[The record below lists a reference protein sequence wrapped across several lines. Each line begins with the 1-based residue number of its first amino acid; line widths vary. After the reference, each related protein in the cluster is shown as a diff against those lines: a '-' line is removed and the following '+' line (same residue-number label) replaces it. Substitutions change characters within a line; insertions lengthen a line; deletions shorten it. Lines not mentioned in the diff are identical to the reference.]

1 MDAEGQQ
8 SATVRVTEGQSERR
22 LRRHF
27 LPAVTSVPGV
37 DYVYV
42 FRAAGTL
49 RVRVLVADFWGPER
63 LGVYDAIEDFA
74 DRFDEPT
81 VDFAVLPT
89 GAEPVPPEERDGV
102 AIWYS
107 RRSR

>member
-1 MDAEGQQ
+1 MEAEKPEPG
-8 SATVRVTEGQSERR
+8 AVGLTDDGPEHR
-22 LRRHF
+22 LRRYF

-42 FRAAGTL
+42 FHAAGTL
-49 RVRVLVADFWGPER
+49 RIVVLVDDYWAPQCGA
-63 LGVYDAIEDFA
+63 VHDAIEDFA

-81 VDFAVLPT
+81 VDFLVLPT
-89 GAEPVPPEERDGV
+89 DAEPVRPEERDGV

-107 RRSR
+107 R

>member
-8 SATVRVTEGQSERR
+8 SATVRVTEGQSEDR

-27 LPAVTSVPGV
+27 LPAVTSVPRV

-49 RVRVLVADFWGPER
+49 RIIVLVDDYWAPECHALYDAMADFG
-63 LGVYDAIEDFA
+63 

-81 VDFAVLPT
+81 VDFLVLPT
-89 GAEPVPPEERDGV
+89 DAEPVRPEERDGV

-107 RRSR
+107 RQSS

>member
-42 FRAAGTL
+42 FRVEGTL
-49 RVRVLVADFWGPER
+49 RIIVLVDDYWAPQCGA
-63 LGVYDAIEDFA
+63 VHDAIEDFA
-74 DRFDEPT
+74 DRLDEPT
-81 VDFAVLPT
+81 VDFLVLPT
-89 GAEPVPPEERDGV
+89 DAEPVRPEERDGV

-107 RRSR
+107 R

>member
-42 FRAAGTL
+42 FSDGGTL
-49 RVRVLVADFWGPER
+49 HVRVLVADFWAPECR
-63 LGVYDAIEDFA
+63 LVYDAILDFG

-81 VDFAVLPT
+81 VGFSVLPT
-89 GAEPVPPEERDGV
+89 AAEPVPPEARDS
-102 AIWYS
+102 AEIWYS
-107 RRSR
+107 RQSS